1 MEAATVDGE
10 AKARMVDDDERL
22 LRGAGR
28 FIDDRAPAGA
38 LRLAVLRAPFA
49 HGRITR
55 LETAVAAAMPGVR
68 AVLTARDLAERGVAP
83 LATRAPLG
91 DTVDGRFLAPPRPIL
106 ADGVVRHVGEPVAA
120 VVAED
125 VATAVDAL
133 EAIDLD
139 IAPWPAVVD
148 VEAAAGASA
157 IRAEAPDNVAFRWSK
172 GDADAAAAAVAR
184 AAHVVELTVRH
195 PRVAVAPLEPRGA
208 VATFARESGRYCLWT
223 PSQGVV
229 ALRAAMAEALAVG
242 TDAVRV
248 VTDDVGGSF
257 AVKIW
262 PYPEHVLTLVAAEL
276 TGRPVKWVADRGESF
291 AADVAG
297 RARIDRARLAL
308 DADGRFLAFTVDAL
322 ADMGAYVNTVAP
334 AIVTAGATRVLGHVY
349 RIPTLHY
356 RVTATF
362 TNAAPTDA
370 YRGAGKPE
378 SVATLERLIDVAAA
392 RLGCDRLELRRRN
405 LITPD
410 ALPYRTAMGE
420 TIDGGDLPTLA
431 LRLEAVAD
439 LSGFAERRA
448 ASAARGRRRGLGLTF
463 HLHATGGS
471 PDERSEVRARP
482 DGDVVVR
489 SGTQDTGQG
498 HRRALAA
505 VVAEVLEVPRE
516 RVRVEQGDSD
526 RLAVGGGT
534 GGSNLMPVA
543 ANTVHRTTRA
553 LLAQARARA
562 AEVLEVAA
570 ADLAY
575 AGGRFRIKGTDRG
588 VGLFELAAMDAA
600 RDDAPACV
608 AERDFEGA
616 HSTFPCGGYA
626 VEVELDPE
634 TGAVRVE
641 RWCGLDDI
649 GRVIDPPGALG
660 QLAGGITQAIG
671 EALSEALVYDPSGQ
685 LLTGSFMDYALP
697 RAADVP
703 AFALDFAPTPSPNSP
718 LGVKGVGEVGSIGG
732 VAAVV
737 NAVHDALRPFGVE
750 HLDRPLT
757 PAKLWAAIAEREREE
772 EGG

>member
-1 MEAATVDGE
+1 MGAVTVDGE
-10 AKARMVDDDERL
+10 ARARMVDDDERL

-28 FIDDRAPAGA
+28 FIDDRAPPGA

-55 LETAVAAAMPGVR
+55 LETAAAAAMPGVR
-68 AVLTARDLAERGVAP
+68 AVLTARDLAERGVAA

-91 DTVDGRFLAPPRPIL
+91 DTDDGRFLAPPRPIL

-125 VATAVDAL
+125 VAAAADAL

-148 VEAAAGASA
+148 PEAAQAAGA

-172 GDADAAAAAVAR
+172 GAAAAAEAVAG

-208 VATFARESGRYCLWT
+208 IATFARETGRYTLWT

-229 ALRAAMAEALAVG
+229 ALRAAMAAALAVD

-248 VTDDVGGSF
+248 VTEDVGGSF

-262 PYPEHVLTLVAAEL
+262 PYPEHVLALVAAER
-276 TGRPVKWVADRGESF
+276 TGRAVKWVADRAESF
-291 AADVAG
+291 AADVPG
-297 RARIDRARLAL
+297 RARVDRARLAL

-334 AIVTAGATRVLGHVY
+334 AVVTTGATRVMGHVY
-349 RIPTLHY
+349 RIAHLHY
-356 RVTATF
+356 GVTATF
-362 TNAAPTDA
+362 TNAPPTDA

-378 SVATLERLIDVAAA
+378 TVATLERLIDVAAA
-392 RLGCDRLELRRRN
+392 RLGLDRFELRRRN

-410 ALPYRTAMGE
+410 ALPYRTGMGE
-420 TIDGGDLPTLA
+420 TIDGGDLPALA
-431 LRLEAVAD
+431 DRLKDAAD
-439 LSGFAERRA
+439 LAGFADRRA

-471 PDERSEVRARP
+471 TDERSEVRALP

-489 SGTQDTGQG
+489 SGTQDSGQG

-505 VVAEVLEVPRE
+505 VAAEVLDLPRQ

-534 GGSNLMPVA
+534 GGSNLMAVA
-543 ANTVHRTTRA
+543 ANTVHRTA
-553 LLAQARARA
+553 HVLLAQARARA
-562 AEVLEVAA
+562 AEVLEVAS

-575 AGGRFRIKGTDRG
+575 GCGRFSIKGTDRG
-588 VGLFELAAMDAA
+588 VGLFELAAADAA
-600 RDDAPACV
+600 GDDAPACI
-608 AERDFEGA
+608 AACDFEGE
-616 HSTFPCGGYA
+616 HSTYPAGGYA
-626 VEVELDPE
+626 VEVEVDPE
-634 TGAVRVE
+634 TGAVGVE

-671 EALSEALVYDPSGQ
+671 EALGEALVYDATGQ
-685 LLTGSFMDYALP
+685 LLTGSFMDYAMP
-697 RAADVP
+697 RARDVP
-703 AFALDFAPTPSPNSP
+703 AFALDFAPTPSPNSR

-737 NAVHDALRPFGVE
+737 NAVHDALRPLGVE
-750 HLDRPLT
+750 HVDRPLT
-757 PAKLWAAIAEREREE
+757 PAKLWAAIAARDREGELGR
-772 EGG
+772 